1 MWVDKR
7 FLILFFWLFLCLP
20 LLRGQAYKVEFTEK
34 PLNKALIELRQE
46 YDVRFSFDD
55 RYLSDFSVSASGT
68 FYSFDEL
75 LNFLL
80 RGFPLQWESMGD
92 VYVIYRSDK
101 TVQPSGFL
109 ILGQVLEKDTGEPL
123 SFSHVQIGNH
133 QMVTDVKGS
142 FSFVSS
148 QDTVFQVKASHLG
161 CFVVDT
167 LLFPGQNHRIYL
179 TPFSYD
185 LPEVIV
191 RDNIV
196 ARSIQMG
203 EQPGMISLNPYIA
216 DYLPGNGDNAVFNL
230 LRLQPGVVAAGEQ
243 ANDLIIWGSYEGTSC
258 VRFDGMTIWGL
269 KNFNDN
275 ISAINP
281 FMTKNV
287 EIFKG
292 GYDASHEDLAGG
304 MVNITGKTGRSHR
317 PGYHLFINN
326 ETLNGM
332 VEAPLSEKSFLT
344 LAYRQTYYDL
354 FDAEDI
360 TNSSSDDLQYKIAV
374 KPEYH
379 FRDFNAK
386 YSRKQEDG
394 SLFYI
399 SILGGDDDFAYT
411 AEQERERNVIYQS
424 SSEENHQLGGAM
436 YLGKNRKNGDRYQ
449 LNAAWSGLF
458 STYAVERNISN
469 AGINR
474 RYNDIDQETA
484 TNVGEGSLKFDY
496 NFQFLQSQRL
506 TVGIE
511 GIRNNLSIS
520 EDSANFTTLDSDY
533 SGARMVAFFYDKI
546 SLSSRFGLKPG
557 VRYNYSFYASSGYL
571 DPRLELSY
579 RTPGAFSANAAW
591 GSYHQFLV
599 KSSLYD
605 ETGNFRYVWSLADGQ
620 DIPVLD
626 AQHWVMGTS
635 WKRKNFTVNI
645 DGYYKT
651 VSGLTRYVRFNQSEE
666 SVYRGEG
673 YSYGLDV
680 FLKKDFDAN
689 SVWISYSLAHA
700 QEQFSY
706 FPEDDYRRAPHDQ
719 RHELKV
725 AGLMRFLK
733 HFHFSAAYVYGSGF
747 PLYAN
752 YLSEEYT
759 EPDYSRLDVALV
771 YRLMRGKIKAE
782 AGLSLLNALDHYN
795 VKYTSF
801 EQIPLDQLYT
811 AYIDAEAVTFTPLVF
826 FKMEF

>member
-1 MWVDKR
+1 M
-7 FLILFFWLFLCLP
+7 ILFLGLFLGLS
-20 LLRGQAYKVEFTEK
+20 LLQGQAYKVEFAEK
-34 PLNKALIELRQE
+34 PLNKALIDLRQE

-55 RYLSDFSVSASGT
+55 RYLSDFSVSASGE
-68 FYSFDEL
+68 FSSFDEL
-75 LNFLL
+75 LNVLL
-80 RGFPLQWESMGD
+80 AGLPLQWELMGD
-92 VYVIYRSDK
+92 VYVIYQSDN

-142 FSFVSS
+142 FSFVSRKDS
-148 QDTVFQVKASHLG
+148 GIHVKASHLG

-167 LLFPGQNHRIYL
+167 LLVPGQNHKIYL

-203 EQPGMISLNPYIA
+203 EQPGMISLNTYIA
-216 DYLPGNGDNAVFNL
+216 NYLPGNGDNAVFNL

-243 ANDLIIWGSYEGTSC
+243 ANDLIIWGSYEGTSR

-287 EIFKG
+287 EVFKG

-304 MVNITGKTGRSHR
+304 VVNITGQTGRSHR
-317 PGYHLFINN
+317 PGFHLFINN

-332 VEAPLSEKSFLT
+332 VEAPLSEKSSLS

-354 FDAEDI
+354 FDADDI
-360 TNSSSDDLQYKIAV
+360 TTSSSEDLQYRLAV
-374 KPEYH
+374 KPDYR

-411 AEQERERNVIYQS
+411 AEQERQRNVIYQS
-424 SSEENHQLGGAM
+424 TSEENHQLGGAM
-436 YLGKNRKNGDRYQ
+436 YLGKNRKNGHRYQ

-458 STYAVERNISN
+458 STYAVSRNISD
-469 AGINR
+469 ARFNR

-496 NFQFLQSQRL
+496 NFQLLENQRL
-506 TVGIE
+506 TGGIE
-511 GIRNNLSIS
+511 GIQNNLSIS

-533 SGARMVAFFYDKI
+533 SGARIAAFFHDKI
-546 SLSSRFGLKPG
+546 SLSSRFELKPG
-557 VRYNYSFYASSGYL
+557 LRYNYSFYTSSGYL

-579 RTPGAFSANAAW
+579 RTPGAFSVNAAW

-605 ETGNFRYVWSLADGQ
+605 ETGNFRYVWSLANGQ
-620 DIPVLD
+620 EIPVLD

-635 WKRKNFTVNI
+635 WKGKNFILNI

-651 VSGLTRYVRFNQSEE
+651 VNGLTRYVRFNQSEE

-680 FLKKDFDAN
+680 FFKKDFNAN
-689 SVWISYSLAHA
+689 SVWVSYSLAHA

-706 FPEDDYRRAPHDQ
+706 FPEDDFRRAPHDQ

-733 HFHFSAAYVYGSGF
+733 YFHFSAAYVYGSGF

-752 YLSEEYT
+752 HLSEEYT

-771 YRLMRGKIKAE
+771 YRVLQNQVKAE
-782 AGLSLLNALDHYN
+782 VGLSLLNALNHYN
-795 VKYTSF
+795 VKYISF

>member
-1 MWVDKR
+1 MLVDKR

-55 RYLSDFSVSASGT
+55 RYLSNFSVSASGK
-68 FYSFDEL
+68 FSSFEEILNVL
-75 LNFLL
+75 LIDL
-80 RGFPLQWESMGD
+80 PLQWEVMGN
-92 VYVIYRSDK
+92 VYVIYRRDK
-101 TVQPSGFL
+101 PVQPSRFL
-109 ILGQVLEKDTGEPL
+109 ISGQVLEKNTGEPL

-133 QMVTDVKGS
+133 QMIADVKGS
-142 FSFVSS
+142 FSFVSREDS
-148 QDTVFQVKASHLG
+148 AFQVKASYLG

-167 LLFPGQNHRIYL
+167 ILYSGQNHRIYL

-203 EQPGMISLNPYIA
+203 EQSGMISLNTYIA
-216 DYLPGNGDNAVFNL
+216 NYLPGNGDNAVFNL

-243 ANDLIIWGSYEGTSC
+243 ANDLIIWGSYEGTSR
-258 VRFDGMTIWGL
+258 VRFDGITIWGL

-287 EIFKG
+287 EVLKG

-304 MVNITGKTGRSHR
+304 VVNITGKTGRR
-317 PGYHLFINN
+317 NRRGFHLFINN

-332 VEAPLSEKSFLT
+332 VETPLSEKSSLT

-354 FDAEDI
+354 FDADDI
-360 TNSSSDDLQYKIAV
+360 TNSSSDDLEYRILV
-374 KPEYH
+374 KPDYR

-386 YSRKQEDG
+386 YSLQQKDG

-399 SILGGDDDFAYT
+399 SLLGGDDDFAYT
-411 AEQERERNVIYQS
+411 AEQERQRNVIYQS
-424 SSEENHQLGGAM
+424 TSEENHQLGGAM
-436 YLGKNRKNGDRYQ
+436 YWGKSRKNGDHYQ
-449 LNAAWSGLF
+449 FNAAWSGLF
-458 STYAVERNISN
+458 STYAVERKISN
-469 AGINR
+469 ARFNR
-474 RYNDIDQETA
+474 RYIDIDKETE

-496 NFQFLQSQRL
+496 NFQLLHNQRL

-511 GIRNNLSIS
+511 GFQNRLSIN
-520 EDSANFTTLDSDY
+520 EDSAGLTTLDSDY
-533 SGARMVAFFYDKI
+533 SGARMAAFLFDRI
-546 SLSSRFGLKPG
+546 SLSPQLHLKPG
-557 VRYNYSFYASSGYL
+557 LRYNYSFYTGSNYL
-571 DPRLELSY
+571 DPRVELSF
-579 RTPGAFSANAAW
+579 RPGGTFSANAAW

-599 KSSLYD
+599 KNSMYD
-605 ETGNFRYVWSLADGQ
+605 ETGNFRYVWSLSDGQ
-620 DIPVLD
+620 DLPVLD
-626 AQHWVMGTS
+626 AQHWVLGGS
-635 WKRKNFTVNI
+635 WKGNNFTINI
-645 DGYYKT
+645 DGFYKT
-651 VSGLTRYVRFNQSEE
+651 VNGLTRYVRFNQSEE

-673 YSYGLDV
+673 FSYGLDV

-689 SVWISYSLAHA
+689 SVWVSYSLAHA

-706 FPEDDYRRAPHDQ
+706 FQEDDFRRAPHDQ
-719 RHELKV
+719 RHELKF

-733 HFHFSAAYVYGSGF
+733 RFHFSAAYVYGSGF

-752 YLSEEYT
+752 YLSEQYT
-759 EPDYSRLDVALV
+759 EPDYS
-771 YRLMRGKIKAE
+771 
-782 AGLSLLNALDHYN
+782 
-795 VKYTSF
+795 
-801 EQIPLDQLYT
+801 
-811 AYIDAEAVTFTPLVF
+811 
-826 FKMEF
+826 